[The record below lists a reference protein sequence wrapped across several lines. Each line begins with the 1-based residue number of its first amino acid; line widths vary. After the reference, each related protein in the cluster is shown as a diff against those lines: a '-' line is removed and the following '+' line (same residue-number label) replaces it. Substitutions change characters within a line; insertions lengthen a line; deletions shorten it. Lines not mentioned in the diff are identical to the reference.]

1 MIATMKKIF
10 TIVIAAIAL
19 ASCNMDF
26 YSSDSMTSA
35 QLASNPSSAIYTTDG
50 IYTLFKDKLA
60 YKGQSGGESGN
71 YYIRHY
77 FQLAE
82 LRGDNVT
89 VSGKSE
95 DPFTDAYMYSENPTT
110 KNIYYTWWIAY
121 KIINAANSN
130 IEAITPGATALSDH
144 LLGENYFFRAL
155 LHFHLVT
162 LFSMPYVQGTN
173 NPGVVLRQSLDISTT
188 KRATVGEIYDAV
200 VEDLIKAQQYLANGE
215 NERIKGSD
223 KSYVSLDAAT
233 ALLARVYLY
242 MGKNEECI
250 AECDKLLAHAPSS
263 VTSGYDFADY
273 PSHTY
278 DHPETIWC
286 IHLDENDEW
295 ATTNGEASL
304 ASMYNKDGQGW
315 GEHYWR
321 EDFIDN
327 FRRYP
332 EDKRFAAYFCM
343 PEYRPADEKHPGYV
357 ESTKVTVVFPI
368 KVNDKTKACSDGF
381 VADCTKKDD
390 GSVDFTYQSKKYTAI
405 PQTVNTYTEYYV
417 DDANFPGVKTDGKAR
432 VFIRPNITRKNGIR
446 NNLGGDY
453 VIYYCTK
460 FSYQGDMPMMS
471 SPVFLRWG
479 EVVLN
484 RAEAYAKTGKDN
496 LALDDVN
503 TIRKRAGLTGDAE
516 MKADNINARGY
527 ATVLDC
533 VLDERRRELCYEG
546 HRMFDVFRNNLP
558 MDRRFVGCHDWEIM
572 QPNDPRIAL
581 LIPLDEINSSGIP
594 QNAR

>member
-1 MIATMKKIF
+1 MKKIF
-10 TIVIAAIAL
+10 VIVLAALAM

-35 QLASNPSSAIYTTDG
+35 QLASNPSSAVYTTDG
-50 IYTLFKDKLA
+50 IYSLLQDKIA

-95 DPFTDAYMYSENPTT
+95 DPFTDAYMYAENPTT
-110 KNIYYTWWIAY
+110 KNIYYTWWMAY

-144 LLGENYFFRAL
+144 LLGENYFFRAM

-162 LFSMPYVQGTN
+162 LFAMPYVQGRD
-173 NPGVVLRQSLDISTT
+173 NPGVVLRTNLDISTT
-188 KRATVGEIYDAV
+188 KRATVGEVYDSIV
-200 VEDLIKAQQYLANGE
+200 SDLIEAKKYLANGE
-215 NERIKGSD
+215 SERIKKND
-223 KSYVSLDAAT
+223 KSYVSLDAAS
-233 ALLARVYLY
+233 ALLSRVYLY
-242 MGKNEECI
+242 MGKNDECI
-250 AECDKLLAHAPSS
+250 AECNELLAHASEA
-263 VTSGYDFADY
+263 VTNGYDYASY
-273 PSHTY
+273 PTKTY
-278 DHPETIWC
+278 ESPETIWC
-286 IHLDENDEW
+286 LRLDNNHEW
-295 ATTNGEASL
+295 ASSNAEASI
-304 ASMYNKDGQGW
+304 ASMYIKDGNGW

-321 EDFIDN
+321 DDLIDN

-332 EDKRFAAYFCM
+332 QDKRFAAYFSM
-343 PEYRPADEKHPGYV
+343 PEYITADNHYPGYV
-357 ESTKVTVVFPI
+357 ETEKVTVVFPI
-368 KVNDKTKACSDGF
+368 KTNAKTKSCSDGF
-381 VADCTKKDD
+381 VPNCVKKGD
-390 GSVDFTYQSKKYTAI
+390 GSIDFTYQSKTYTAV
-405 PQTVNTYTEYYV
+405 PEVVNTYTEYYV
-417 DDANFPGVKTDGKAR
+417 NDASFPGVKTDGKAR
-432 VFIRPNITRKNGIR
+432 VFVRPNITRAKGIR
-446 NNLGGDY
+446 TNMGGDY
-453 VIYYCTK
+453 MIYYCSK
-460 FSYQGDMPMMS
+460 FSYQDGLPMMT

-503 TIRKRAGLTGDAE
+503 TIRKRAGLIGDAE

-527 ATVLDC
+527 ATALDC

-546 HRMFDVFRNNLP
+546 HRMFDVFRNNLK
-558 MDRRFVGCHDWEIM
+558 MDRRYVGCHDWEIM
-572 QPNDPRIAL
+572 EPNDPRIAL
-581 LIPLDEINSSGIP
+581 LLPLDEINSSGIE
-594 QNAR
+594 QNPR

>member
-1 MIATMKKIF
+1 MKKIF
-10 TIVIAAIAL
+10 VIVLAALAL

-50 IYTLFKDKLA
+50 IYTLFKDRIA

-130 IEAITPGATALSDH
+130 IEAITPGASELSDH
-144 LLGENYFFRAL
+144 LLGENYFFRAM

-162 LFSMPYVQGTN
+162 LFAMPYAQGRDN
-173 NPGVVLRQSLDISTT
+173 LGVVLRQNLDISTT
-188 KRATVGEIYDAV
+188 KRATVGEVYDAI
-200 VEDLIKAQQYLANGE
+200 VEDLKKAQQYLAIGE
-215 NERIKGSD
+215 KERIKSNE
-223 KSYVSLDAAT
+223 KVYVSLDAAT
-233 ALLARVYLY
+233 ALLSRVYLY
-242 MGKNEECI
+242 MGMNDECI
-250 AECDKLLAHAPSS
+250 AECNKLLDHAPAS
-263 VTSGYDFADY
+263 VTTGYDYADY
-273 PSHTY
+273 PTHTY

-286 IHLDENDEW
+286 LRLDENDDW
-295 ATTNGEASL
+295 AGEHAEASI
-304 ASMYNKDGQGW
+304 ASMYIKDGNGW

-321 EDFIDN
+321 EDLIDN
-327 FRRYP
+327 FIRYP
-332 EDKRFAAYFCM
+332 QDKRFAAYFSM
-343 PEYRPADEKHPGYV
+343 PEYITADNHYPGYV
-357 ESTKVTVVFPI
+357 STPKVTVVFPI
-368 KVNDKTKACSDGF
+368 KTNDKTKACSDGF
-381 VADCTKKDD
+381 VADCTRNAD
-390 GSVDFTYQSKKYTAI
+390 GSVDFKYQSKNYTAV
-405 PQTVNTYTEYYV
+405 PQIVNTYTEYYV
-417 DDANFPGVKTDGKAR
+417 EDANFPGVKTDGKAR
-432 VFIRPNITRKNGIR
+432 VYVRPNISRAKGIR
-446 NNLGGDY
+446 NNMGGDY
-453 VIYYCTK
+453 MIYYCSK
-460 FSYQGDMPMMS
+460 FSYQGGLPMMT

-484 RAEAYAKTGKDN
+484 RAEAYAKTGKPG

-503 TIRKRAGLTGDAE
+503 TIRKRAGLTGDAL
-516 MKADNINARGY
+516 MKEENINARGY
-527 ATVLDC
+527 ADALEC

-546 HRMFDVFRNNLP
+546 HRMFDVFRNKLK
-558 MDRRFVGCHDWEIM
+558 MDRRFVGCHDWEVM
-572 QPNDPRIAL
+572 EPNDPRIAL
-581 LIPLDEINSSGIP
+581 LLPLDEINSSGIE
-594 QNAR
+594 QNPR